1 MDERRNKIIFLTIN
15 AKRTLY
21 GVTCDKY
28 SAIQPNIT
36 MSLLG
41 AYCKS
46 KGIKVEML
54 DETRNFS
61 IPEYCEYIRKEK
73 PMLVGIIVSGANP
86 SSSTMS
92 MTGVIKFFEEY
103 NKNPC
108 KETQIF
114 VHGGHPSVLP
124 ERTLEETNAD
134 FIIIGEGYE
143 AITKLY
149 DHFSNKGLTKR
160 NFELFK
166 IKGLFYESD
175 NIFHNT
181 GFSPLVDVNS
191 LPMID
196 WSKTNPNKYR
206 AHNWHTFGDLS
217 NRSPYGVIWTT
228 FGCPHNCS
236 FCCINNIFGKRNYR
250 MRDINKVIEEID
262 TLVLKY
268 NVKHIKI
275 LDELFII
282 KHPRINQFC
291 EALEARDYDL
301 NMWAY
306 GRTDSLDPKLLKRL
320 KGVGLNWMS
329 CGFESIDQKVLDSVN
344 KGYSQKYDEVISMI
358 KDSGIS
364 ICADFIAGLWEDN
377 YDTMQATYDF
387 ACKHNFEWLNIYPC
401 FAYPGTPMYKELL
414 KKRRIKEPKDW
425 SEYALYGYNCNPLPT
440 KYLTAKE
447 VLAWRDE
454 KFVAYHSR
462 WEYIEMITQ
471 KFGSDTIKHILK
483 MIYNPLKRKILE

>member
-1 MDERRNKIIFLTIN
+1 MDEARNKIILMTIN

-21 GVTCDKY
+21 GVTCNEY
-28 SAIQPNIT
+28 SAVQPNIT

-41 AYCKS
+41 AYCES
-46 KGIKVEML
+46 KGIEVEML
-54 DETRNFS
+54 DETKNFS
-61 IPEYCEYIRKEK
+61 IPEYCEYIRKEE
-73 PMLVGIIVSGANP
+73 PLLVGIIVAGANP

-108 KETQIF
+108 KKTTMF

-124 ERTLEETNAD
+124 ERTLKETNAD
-134 FIIIGEGYE
+134 FIIVGEGYKT
-143 AITKLY
+143 II
-149 DHFSNKGLTKR
+149 
-160 NFELFK
+160 ELFNQ
-166 IKGLFYESD
+166 IKKDTYLYEFIDGLAYYNHKKQF
-175 NIFHNT
+175 INT
-181 GFSPLVDVNS
+181 GFSPLIDVNT

-196 WSKTNPNKYR
+196 WSKSDPNKYR

-217 NRSPYGVIWTT
+217 NRSPYGIIWTT
-228 FGCPHNCS
+228 FGCPYNCS

-250 MRDINKVIEEID
+250 MRDIDKVIEEID
-262 TLVLKY
+262 LLVTKY

-301 NMWAY
+301 NIWAY
-306 GRTDSLDPKLLKRL
+306 GRTDSLDFKMLKRL

-329 CGFESIDQKVLDSVN
+329 CGFESVNQKVLDSIN
-344 KGYSQKYDEVISMI
+344 KGYNQKYDEVISMI
-358 KDSGIS
+358 KDCGVS
-364 ICADFIAGLWEDN
+364 ICADFIAGLWEDD

-401 FAYPGTPMYKELL
+401 FAYPGTPMYKDLL
-414 KKRRIKEPKDW
+414 KEGKMKEPKDW
-425 SEYALYGYNCNPLPT
+425 SEYALYGYNCNPLSS

-447 VLAWRDE
+447 ILGWRDK
-454 KFVAYHSR
+454 KFVEYHSR
-462 WEYIEMITQ
+462 PEYINMITQ
-471 KFGSDTIKHILK
+471 KFGEDTANHILE
-483 MIYNPLKRKILE
+483 MISKPLKRRILE